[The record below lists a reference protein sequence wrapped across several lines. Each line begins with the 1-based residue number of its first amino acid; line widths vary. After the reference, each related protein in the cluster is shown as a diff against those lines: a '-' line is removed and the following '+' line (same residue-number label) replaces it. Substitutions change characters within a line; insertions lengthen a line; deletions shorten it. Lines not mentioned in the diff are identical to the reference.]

1 MTTRSKEKDS
11 LEGGLI
17 HVSHSR
23 KGTGP
28 THVPQSGG
36 RRRGVCR
43 ICRRRW
49 SQKIYAQGPEQVASV
64 TGAVF
69 DRTVHLATA
78 GPGRNL
84 NWQPG
89 DSLKFLPP
97 EKFADTQAAR
107 DFTKLPKEQLLDIY
121 RVMSTIRVWETT
133 GKDLFLGGKD
143 DLYGY
148 FHMYI
153 GEEAIATGAM
163 AALNKDD
170 YITST
175 HRGHGHII
183 AKGGD
188 LNKMSAEIFGK
199 VTGYNKA
206 YGLSMHLVDMSLG
219 IMGANGIVGGGW
231 WLAAGAAYA
240 AKVHGNKQVAVC
252 FAGDGAANSRYF
264 FNSVRNATLYSFP
277 YIAFIE
283 NNFQSAG
290 TPGAKVN
297 GAKYQSDLTKGL
309 DIPHYL
315 VDGNDVAQVYDATK
329 RAVEWARAGNG
340 PSVIEAMTYRWYDH
354 QGFAGAK
361 AAVDGAYGLPY
372 RSDDEVRQ
380 WMSRDPIVRYKSF
393 LFDNK
398 LVTAEEI
405 AKVEADVKTAVD
417 ASWEFAR
424 QGTAPDPRLGLS
436 NVWVQG
442 DVEATQWF
450 DRKGT
455 ETAWSAPDYVHQLAR
470 DAIGEA

>member
-1 MTTRSKEKDS
+1 MK
-11 LEGGLI
+11 
-17 HVSHSR
+17 
-23 KGTGP
+23 
-28 THVPQSGG
+28 
-36 RRRGVCR
+36 
-43 ICRRRW
+43 
-49 SQKIYAQGPEQVASV
+49 
-64 TGAVF
+64 
-69 DRTVHLATA
+69 
-78 GPGRNL
+78 
-84 NWQPG
+84 WQPG
-89 DSLKFLPP
+89 DSVKFLPP

-107 DFTKLPKEQLLDIY
+107 DFATLPKEKLLDVY
-121 RVMSTIRVWETT
+121 RVMVTERVWETT

-143 DLYGY
+143 GLYGY

-153 GEEAIATGAM
+153 GEEAIAAGAM

-188 LNKMSAEIFGK
+188 INKMSAEIFVK
-199 VTGYNKA
+199 QTGYNKG
-206 YGLSMHLVDMSLG
+206 YGLSMHIVDMSLG

-231 WLAAGAAYA
+231 WLACGAAYA
-240 AKVHGNKQVAVC
+240 AKVRGTQQVAIA
-252 FAGDGAANSRYF
+252 FAGDGAVHSRYY
-264 FNSVRNATLYSFP
+264 FNAIRNAVAYNFP

-283 NNFQSAG
+283 NNFHNAG
-290 TPGAKVN
+290 TPGALVS
-297 GAKYQSDLTKGL
+297 ATRYQSDLTKGL

-361 AAVDGAYGLPY
+361 AAVDGAFGLPY
-372 RSDDEVRQ
+372 RSDDEMRQ
-380 WMSRDPIVRYKSF
+380 WMSRDPNVRYKAF
-393 LFDNK
+393 LLDNK
-398 LVTAEEI
+398 LATTEEL
-405 AKVEADVKTAVD
+405 AKVEADVKAAVD

-424 QGTAPDPRLGLS
+424 QGPAVDARMGLS

-450 DRKGT
+450 DRNGT
-455 ETAWSAPDYVHQLAR
+455 ETAWSAPDYVDQLAKYGL
-470 DAIGEA
+470 AEA